1 MATLTQIA
9 GKEKRAN
16 SKRKPATKN
25 RKPATGNRKPAT
37 GTRSNV
43 PYADIAEAYNKG
55 QSMAEISDGLK
66 LTRKDSNVPYSV
78 VNNALWR
85 LGKGVVVDGKTIKIV
100 RGKRGVAKKS
110 AAA

>member
-1 MATLTQIA
+1 MATLTEVA
-9 GKEKRAN
+9 TKTKRKPGN
-16 SKRKPATKN
+16 RKPATKS
-25 RKPATGNRKPAT
+25 RKPVTGNRKPVT

-43 PYADIAEAYNKG
+43 PYAAIAEAYNKG
-55 QSMAEISDGLK
+55 QSMVEISDGLK

-100 RGKRGVAKKS
+100 RGKRSAAKKS
-110 AAA
+110 AA